1 MSRVYLCVCVSCLS
15 VSTCVYLCLPVSVST
30 CVCVYSVSVFVTAI
44 SYHPVVLC
52 YKVSVRPS
60 VRFIQGSRAEP
71 NMLYMHACMRA
82 CLPISVLHFFHFR
95 FHVSNFISSPVH
107 LALFFF
113 RVELNLFFSP
123 SLPFPSSPLM
133 MMMMMMIVK
142 GR

>member
-1 MSRVYLCVCVSCLS
+1 MSRVYLCLPVSI
-15 VSTCVYLCLPVSVST
+15 CVYLCLCLPVSVST
-30 CVCVYSVSVFVTAI
+30 CVCVYYVSVFVTAI

-52 YKVSVRPS
+52 YKCLSVRPS